1 VALAEVYQR
10 TGNAEKAGA
19 LMKGV
24 LGSAVSSTGTDM
36 FASALGTG
44 IVAQETLNEARQMLS
59 DIGDQFDNGEYDQ
72 LRPPAFAAM
81 KLVALGWS
89 RVGWANFLQG
99 QNLEASRF
107 LEAAWLLSESGTV
120 ANRLAQVFKKQ
131 AQPDKAKHLFALAV
145 AAGGSETKQSR
156 EALDQLAGASAEAE
170 VKGAAAELE
179 QMRTKKVAGLTG
191 KTGTA
196 EFKLVFDGSNK
207 PERAEF
213 DSGDTSLKGAEIP
226 LRNLAYAVK
235 FPDVSSIKILR
246 KGKLVCAT
254 AGCTITLLPID
265 KPAQ

>member
-1 VALAEVYQR
+1 
-10 TGNAEKAGA
+10 
-19 LMKGV
+19 
-24 LGSAVSSTGTDM
+24 M
-36 FASALGTG
+36 FSSALGTH

-81 KLVALGWS
+81 RLVALGWA

-107 LEAAWLLSESGTV
+107 LESAWLLSESGTV
-120 ANRLAQVFKKQ
+120 ANRLGQVFKKQ
-131 AQPDKAKHLFALAV
+131 DQPDKAKHMFALAV
-145 AAGGSETKQSR
+145 VAGGSEAKQSR
-156 EALDQLAGASAEAE
+156 DTLDQLAGPAAESD
-170 VKGAAAELE
+170 VKAAAAELE
-179 QMRTKKVAGLTG
+179 QMRTRKVPGLTG
-191 KTGTA
+191 KSGTA

-213 DSGDTSLKGAEIP
+213 ETGNASLKDAEAP

-246 KGKLVCAT
+246 KGKLVCAP
-254 AGCTITLLPID
+254 AGCTITLLPIE
-265 KPAQ
+265 KPAP